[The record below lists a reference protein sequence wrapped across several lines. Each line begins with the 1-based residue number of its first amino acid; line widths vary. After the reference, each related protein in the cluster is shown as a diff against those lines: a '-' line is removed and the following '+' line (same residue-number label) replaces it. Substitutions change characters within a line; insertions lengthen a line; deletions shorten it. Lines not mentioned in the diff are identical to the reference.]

1 MGNDHILGVKE
12 TQRLPGLLYKGSF
25 LQRIGTVHFEAAEVF
40 FVLKILADNQSH
52 SPCSLFWCL
61 VFEDLFDHSFTPN
74 MNSSEAA
81 SDQNNC
87 GICRSS
93 LTTEQGQ
100 AIFTAECSHCFH
112 YPCIANNVQHGN
124 LCCPICRA
132 KWNKDNVP
140 FQVPP
145 PQNNNSA
152 AIPPHIPFPSQQQP
166 RWYQYPSMQ
175 EPEYPPEPPT
185 FSDDEP
191 LQSSTSP
198 IQSLV
203 PQKITLKTHTE
214 SPAISAAQLSS
225 NFPVLVS
232 ICAPPLNDSEGHGR
246 TPIDLVTVLDVSGSM
261 QGTKIS
267 LLKQAVTFVIEN
279 LGPSDRL
286 SIVSFSSGSRRVFPL
301 QRMSVDGRESAILAI
316 ESLRAG
322 GATNIAEGLKKGTKV
337 LEDRRERN
345 PVSSIILLSDGK
357 DTYNTTA
364 NRLLNQ
370 LPDSIR
376 SSDMQQETPV
386 HTFGFGYDHDPNI
399 MHAISDVSGG
409 TFSFI
414 ESVEMIQDSFALCI
428 GGLLSVVAQEVRL
441 TVRSASPGV
450 KILAIPSG
458 RHVNEI
464 STEGQQGVVHV
475 GNMYAEEE
483 KQFLVYLTVPESSAP
498 HTKTSLLEVLCMY
511 KDLASNELMEVQGEK
526 IEILRP
532 EVCSPAEKTVS
543 LEVDRQRNRI
553 LVAEAI
559 AEAQRLAEIGN
570 LEGAQALLAQRKE
583 ILSTST
589 AAQAGDFHS
598 NLFETELR
606 EMMDRMASMKLYK
619 RTGRAYALSGLSS
632 HMLQRATAR
641 GDTGFACCRMVAPRG
656 GFGGGKAKAAI
667 ASSGDAPGELPAA
680 VGAFEIP
687 AMVRMVE
694 KSQKMNQPAQDQV

>member
-1 MGNDHILGVKE
+1 
-12 TQRLPGLLYKGSF
+12 
-25 LQRIGTVHFEAAEVF
+25 
-40 FVLKILADNQSH
+40 
-52 SPCSLFWCL
+52 
-61 VFEDLFDHSFTPN
+61 

-87 GICRSS
+87 GICSSS

-124 LCCPICRA
+124 LYCPICRA

-140 FQVPP
+140 FQVSP

-152 AIPPHIPFPSQQQP
+152 AIPPHIPFPSQQQT

-203 PQKITLKTHTE
+203 PRKITLKTHTE
-214 SPAISAAQLSS
+214 SSAISAAESS
-225 NFPVLVS
+225 PNFPVLVS
-232 ICAPPLNDSEGHGR
+232 IRAPHLNDSEGHGR

-261 QGTKIS
+261 RGTKIS

-286 SIVSFSSGSRRVFPL
+286 SIVSFSSSSRRVFPL

-376 SSDMQQETPV
+376 SSNTQQETPV
-386 HTFGFGYDHDPNI
+386 HTFGFGYDHDPSI

-498 HTKTSLLEVLCMY
+498 QAHTKTSLLEVLCMY
-511 KDLASNELMEVQGEK
+511 KYLASNELMEVQGEK

-632 HMLQRATAR
+632 HKLQRATAR
-641 GDTGFACCRMVAPRG
+641 KCRRVSHSG
-656 GFGGGKAKAAI
+656 GFEGRKASG
-667 ASSGDAPGELPAA
+667 ASSGATPGESPAA
-680 VGAFEIP
+680 VGAFETP

-694 KSQKMNQPAQDQV
+694 KSQKRNQPAPDQV